1 MILDLMVMTV
11 EVSKELTET
20 VYYNYE
26 FVFELPV
33 ALALTSLL
41 AGNRVPAANAVLLYP
56 VIMVVFEQRLT

>member
-1 MILDLMVMTV
+1 MEDLILDLMVT
-11 EVSKELTET
+11 KELTET

-26 FVFELPV
+26 FVFESPV